1 MTGFKGKGA
10 KRRSPF
16 VRSRGGCSDLRD
28 VRIVIADRL
37 DRWRMRWNGR
47 RGKRMQRL
55 LLMTS
60 LVAFVPWYT
69 SATAA
74 SHIGTGC
81 DTVSRAN
88 AGANMLPVEEVRNI
102 DGVAYSTFGPKD
114 GVPIV
119 LLHGLGADRT
129 RYRYVVVDLA
139 QSYRV
144 IALDFRGFGRSPL
157 PDVTIDDST
166 LVRDVIAVMDDAGLE
181 DAHLVGNS
189 MGGVGS
195 LCCSR
200 NARLN
205 VRAP

>member
-1 MTGFKGKGA
+1 
-10 KRRSPF
+10 
-16 VRSRGGCSDLRD
+16 
-28 VRIVIADRL
+28 
-37 DRWRMRWNGR
+37 
-47 RGKRMQRL
+47 
-55 LLMTS
+55 
-60 LVAFVPWYT
+60 
-69 SATAA
+69 
-74 SHIGTGC
+74 
-81 DTVSRAN
+81 
-88 AGANMLPVEEVRNI
+88 MLPVEEVRNI

-144 IALDFRGFGRSPL
+144 IAPDFRGFGRSPL

-189 MGGVGS
+189 MGGLDRSV
-195 LCCSR
+195 
-200 NARLN
+200 ARGT
-205 VRAP
+205 RA